1 MKFQALIAL
10 FLENEWQ
17 AVVVEENAAH
27 LTITDKGEVFNAFFV
42 LTTIEGEEYLHY
54 KYVINNIAFGGI
66 LKKVQIATTF
76 WDVDSQR
83 RYIAQDWV
91 IKNQCEKV
99 PPQYKPAFWVN
110 RVQVCEF
117 CGNEPAEPRI
127 TICKSCVQKQV
138 DDLFTTTFSIKK

>member
-42 LTTIEGEEYLHY
+42 LTTIEGDEYLHY
-54 KYVINNIAFGGI
+54 KYVISNIAFGGI

-110 RVQVCEF
+110 RV
-117 CGNEPAEPRI
+117 R
-127 TICKSCVQKQV
+127 ICKRCGKNEAQPNVQNCQPCYKEIV
-138 DDLFTTTFSIKK
+138 NEMFPI